1 MQRSAIETERGCEMA
16 DKATGYGGK
25 WKKWLAIYAV
35 VGVIA
40 YLVIYLVFFHHGG
53 SGGGPY

>member
-1 MQRSAIETERGCEMA
+1 MA

-25 WKKWLAIYAV
+25 WKRWLAIYAV

-53 SGGGPY
+53 SGGGLY